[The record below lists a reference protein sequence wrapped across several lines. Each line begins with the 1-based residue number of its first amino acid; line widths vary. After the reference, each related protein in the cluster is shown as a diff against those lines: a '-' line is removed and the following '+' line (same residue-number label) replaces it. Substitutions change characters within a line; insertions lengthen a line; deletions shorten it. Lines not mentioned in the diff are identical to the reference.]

1 MAINGEFMETMTE
14 EEARNYFQ
22 LRNLKIGRNYKNK
35 LVYLVGKSE
44 KELLACDEYDS
55 YGDGKWFTDNPVMA
69 EEFNH
74 QGAFE
79 TAEREGL
86 DIFMREV
93 AFDIN
98 EKKIV
103 KDEIW
108 LQFTNEEAI
117 KWKKAHI
124 KNAVTENTQGR
135 EPL

>member
-1 MAINGEFMETMTE
+1 MKTTITE
-14 EEARNYFQ
+14 EQARNYLK
-22 LRNLKIGRNYKNK
+22 LRNLKIGPNYKNN
-35 LVYLVGKSE
+35 LVYLAGKNE
-44 KELLACDEYDS
+44 KESLAYDEYDS
-55 YGDGKWFTDNPVMA
+55 KSDGKWFTDNPVMA

-79 TAEREGL
+79 TAEKEGL

-108 LQFTNEEAI
+108 LQFTNEEAV
-117 KWKKAHI
+117 K
-124 KNAVTENTQGR
+124 
-135 EPL
+135 